1 MKISTDNKKLNLNST
16 YNTFNNLNNNTI
28 SMNGNNQISYHKK
41 HIYIIRPENC
51 GYLVKK
57 CFNHRINW
65 VELPDMTQ
73 NDFHFKWRQN
83 TRNLNFSTLSK
94 VGHYMQM
101 VNH

>member
-1 MKISTDNKKLNLNST
+1 
-16 YNTFNNLNNNTI
+16 
-28 SMNGNNQISYHKK
+28 MNGNNQISYHKK
-41 HIYIIRPENC
+41 HIYIIRPEKC